1 MDGEGSQKRC
11 SRWNRAHYERNRST
25 YIANA
30 HRNSAVYHADN
41 VRHVIDY
48 LLRHP
53 CIDCGEDDLIV
64 LEFDH
69 RDPSTKRMAVSSLLR
84 YSSWSLIE
92 AEIAKCDVRC
102 ANCHRRKTARERD
115 YRKVALAPM
124 AQTLT
129 GQGRQGSNL
138 QTFRFGDG
146 RSAS

>member
-1 MDGEGSQKRC
+1 M
-11 SRWNRAHYERNRST
+11 
-25 YIANA
+25 
-30 HRNSAVYHADN
+30 
-41 VRHVIDY
+41 RHVIEY

-53 CIDCGEDDLIV
+53 CIDCGEVDLIV

-84 YSSWSLIE
+84 YSSWTLIE

-115 YRKVALAPM
+115 YRKVALALM